1 MLMRLLQF
9 LAVSLCDVWAEEG
22 VPLSVLNVQII
33 ARHVRWAIHHHT
45 ITQRSSHCMLR
56 FADVMPPA
64 CCSQGL
70 QQGNTT
76 HLNILFH
83 KVTAAAASAA
93 RAAYALVSKGLDEHL
108 PFVKQHLTDVSTKAE
123 GLYQK
128 HIGDAAWVGNMHQR
142 TLCHIKTGYLI
153 LARAVTRDK
162 GHPDGFGLPHPMTKD
177 DMGGKTCTQAKG

>member
-1 MLMRLLQF
+1 
-9 LAVSLCDVWAEEG
+9 
-22 VPLSVLNVQII
+22 
-33 ARHVRWAIHHHT
+33 
-45 ITQRSSHCMLR
+45 MLR

-108 PFVKQHLTDVSTKAE
+108 PFVKQHLTDVSTEAE

-128 HIGDAAWVGNMHQR
+128 HFRDAGWVGNMHQR
-142 TLCHIKTGYLI
+142 TLCHIETGYLI
-153 LARAVTRDK
+153 LVNRDI
-162 GHPDGFGLPHPMTKD
+162 GHPDGFGLPHPMTRD
-177 DMGGKTCTQAKG
+177 DMGGKTCTQADG